1 MLHHVRLASTAS
13 RVDAL
18 AFGGG
23 AGPHGLGGPHA
34 SLAVA
39 SSHLSHNRWR
49 GDLALYRAPALAEAA
64 GDALQRAA
72 RPPLRLCG
80 MQTCG
85 GTTGVAWLRHG
96 GPGAAA
102 LVAAGDSGDLTVW
115 RVMRGADDMHDG
127 LGDDGLGGNDPH
139 SAAGAYGGGSMASVL
154 KHATRP
160 TTHDYE
166 GELCRIFVFYCMA
179 GGGGYVGHGAGAVEH
194 LTAHAFVRP
203 VSLSFQCFFKCFA
216 RLLCICDM
224 HLLCCLLAFAA
235 SGLVPVIYQN

>member
-34 SLAVA
+34 ALAVA

-139 SAAGAYGGGSMASVL
+139 SAAVLGDGDAAMADGGDGDASMGSG
-154 KHATRP
+154 TD
-160 TTHDYE
+160 T
-166 GELCRIFVFYCMA
+166 
-179 GGGGYVGHGAGAVEH
+179 GAGAAGYCED
-194 LTAHAFVRP
+194 
-203 VSLSFQCFFKCFA
+203 SLHFELGVVLSDHDDVW
-216 RLLCICDM
+216 RV
-224 HLLCCLLAFAA
+224 A
-235 SGLVPVIYQN
+235 SA